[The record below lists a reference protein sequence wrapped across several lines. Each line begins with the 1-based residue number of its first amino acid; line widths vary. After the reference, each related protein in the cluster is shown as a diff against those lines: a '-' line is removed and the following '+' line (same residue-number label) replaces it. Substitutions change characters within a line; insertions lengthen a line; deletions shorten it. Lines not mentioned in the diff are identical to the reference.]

1 MSPRHSRPRSRAR
14 RALAVLA
21 TPALVAAL
29 SGAAA
34 VHPHVIDLPVDF
46 APEGVEV
53 VAHTFYAGSLV
64 DGDIYRGDLLDGSGE
79 RFIDVEGRQAGGLK
93 ADVRHG
99 LLFVA
104 GGFRGTAY
112 VYDLASGDDVAQIPL
127 ATPGA
132 SLVNDVVVTR
142 DSAWFT
148 ETFAPRLYRVPIDA
162 DGSLGAPQTLE
173 VTGPASGPAGFGL
186 NGIEATPDGK
196 TLIVN
201 HTERGALYTVDP
213 ATGASSPI
221 TLTSGSLAPGTPDG
235 ILLAGHDLWVVEN
248 FANRVSR
255 VRLAPDWRSG
265 AVTQVV
271 TDPAFQVPTTIA
283 KSGNRFAVVNG
294 KFDLGFPQPIGPGAP
309 PGTPFELVQFVP

>member
-1 MSPRHSRPRSRAR
+1 MSPRRPRPRSRAQ

-21 TPALVAAL
+21 APALVVAL
-29 SGAAA
+29 SGASA
-34 VHPHVIDLPVDF
+34 VFPHVIDLPVDF
-46 APEGVEV
+46 APEGVAV
-53 VAHTFYAGSLV
+53 VDHTFYAGSLV
-64 DGDIYRGDLLDGSGE
+64 DGDIYRGDLRDRSVE
-79 RFIDVEGRQAGGLK
+79 KFVDVEQRQAGGLK

-104 GGFRGTAY
+104 GGFNGTAY
-112 VYDLASGDDVAQIPL
+112 VYDLATGDDVAQFSL
-127 ATPGA
+127 GTPGA

-142 DSAWFT
+142 DAAWFT
-148 ETFAPRLYRVPIDA
+148 ETFAPRLYRVPIHE
-162 DGSLGAPQTLE
+162 DGSLGAPVTLD
-173 VTGPASGPAGFGL
+173 VTGPATGPAGFGL
-186 NGIEATPDGK
+186 NGIDATPDGR

-213 ATGASSPI
+213 TSGESAQI
-221 TLTSGSLAPGTPDG
+221 VLTSGSLAPGTPDG

-255 VRLAPDWRSG
+255 VSLSPDWTSG

-283 KSGNRFAVVNG
+283 KSGNRYAVVNG
-294 KFDLGFPQPIGPGAP
+294 KFDLGFPKPIGPGAP